1 MNGDNYTPE
10 TLIEAVRYF
19 ADLDTCHRYM
29 LGVKWPDGKIVC
41 PKCGGENIGN
51 IASRRMLQCK
61 AKGCRKQFS
70 AKVGTIFEDSPL
82 PLSSWF
88 VAVWSIANAKNGV
101 SSCELARALGVTQK
115 TAWFMLHRVRLAMR
129 TGTFQKMTGTTEA
142 DETYIGGLAKNMH
155 KSRRERVIKG
165 TGGAGKSIV
174 QGLLERHAGKKSSRV
189 KAKVIPNVKR
199 ETVQGEV
206 RANVEPGAE
215 VFTDALVGY
224 TGLNDE
230 YVHEAIDHAES
241 YVNGRVHTNGLENF
255 WSLLKRMIHGT
266 YIRPSPEHLER
277 YLDEETTRFNE
288 REGTDGD
295 RFAATMKRVLGRRV
309 TFAELTGKPAT
320 A

>member
-309 TFAELTGKPAT
+309 TFAE
-320 A
+320 